1 MIVSLA
7 WVTEFVL
14 DTTSYATYTWSM
26 TKASECGLAWADFS
40 LPRSQQEN

>member
-1 MIVSLA
+1 VIVALVRA
-7 WVTEFVL
+7 AEFVL

-26 TKASECGLAWADFS
+26 TKAPECGLAWADFH